1 MYRVPLLPRKLEWS
15 KPSAMTFSDEMATD
29 LLTRLIAGER
39 GLVPLNLAML
49 LEKSARLDR
58 GDDPQ
63 DVEDHY
69 GRLLLSEIENLR
81 ISRQTREEIITTL
94 CAEML
99 HNPDDA
105 LISVSVA
112 TGDELAVRA
121 IVKTLTGPPRA
132 LTLCESAMALSHVT
146 KYLPHFLKNDPEFL
160 PKSELERL
168 ARLVREL
175 REVKVGESDED
186 KSSQATIAH
195 FAPQLLASLGQIA
208 IDGR

>member
-1 MYRVPLLPRKLEWS
+1 MRY
-15 KPSAMTFSDEMATD
+15 ADEIATD
-29 LLTRLIAGER
+29 LLRRLIAGER

-69 GRLLLSEIENLR
+69 RRLLLPEIENLR
-81 ISRQTREEIITTL
+81 ISRQTREEIIATL

-99 HNPDDA
+99 RNPDDA
-105 LISVSVA
+105 MISVSAA

-121 IVKTLTGPPRA
+121 IVRTLTGPPRA

-146 KYLPHFLKNDPEFL
+146 KYLPHYLKKDPEFL
-160 PKSELERL
+160 PKSELEQL

-175 REVKVGESDED
+175 HEVKAGESDED

-195 FAPQLLASLGQIA
+195 FAPQLLASLEQIG